1 MNAIDT
7 ESTTG
12 KKDSEPKQTSSGFGK
27 HIFSYRTM
35 VGLSAAVL
43 GSVFVHPGQAF
54 GRYTFAARCCSVMLV
69 LLGLALRAWG
79 AASAG
84 RHTRTAEIE
93 ADSLATGG
101 PYAYLRNPIYL
112 GSMILGLGFVGFLGD
127 PWMLLLYGLT
137 FAVLYI
143 TIIPAEEEFLRQK
156 FPEEYASYSAA
167 VPRLIPRLRPWLGA
181 RQRPL
186 DWFAASGELR
196 VALMLVAI
204 SVLIWVSLWVRGF

>member
-1 MNAIDT
+1 
-7 ESTTG
+7 
-12 KKDSEPKQTSSGFGK
+12 
-27 HIFSYRTM
+27 
-35 VGLSAAVL
+35 
-43 GSVFVHPGQAF
+43 
-54 GRYTFAARCCSVMLV
+54 
-69 LLGLALRAWG
+69 
-79 AASAG
+79 
-84 RHTRTAEIE
+84 
-93 ADSLATGG
+93 
-101 PYAYLRNPIYL
+101 
-112 GSMILGLGFVGFLGD
+112 MILGLGFVGFLGD

-137 FAVLYI
+137 FAVLYV